1 MKRAILRR
9 GSVFL
14 WVLVLTSFSSVA
26 FSQDITAREGL
37 TKITDNVYSYV
48 GVKDDS
54 PSNSFGANAG
64 IVIGKD
70 GIVVIDT
77 LVSSKEAKRFIKD
90 IRSVSDKPI
99 KYVVNTH
106 YHLDHTFGN
115 SEFVKTWATIISSV
129 NCRNNLKNRGE
140 GALANAKDYGLTEED
155 MQGTEISL
163 PSLTFEKAM
172 EIDLGNQNME
182 LIYAG
187 PAHTDGSIM
196 VYLPKEKVLFTGDIL
211 FTDYH
216 PFMADGDIEGWAK
229 VLDYI
234 ISLDVETIIP
244 GHGPVSNKKD
254 IKDMKDYI
262 IAFDKKAK
270 ELAAKSDDVEYITSE
285 IKKALPAR
293 SLGDNLIPANIQM
306 KYLKGKK

>member
-1 MKRAILRR
+1 MKRAIMRR
-9 GSVFL
+9 GFVFL
-14 WVLVLTSFSSVA
+14 WILVLTSLSSVV
-26 FSQDITAREGL
+26 FGQDLPVREKL
-37 TKITDNVYSYV
+37 TMIADNVYSYV
-48 GVKDDS
+48 AVKDTS

-64 IVIGKD
+64 IVIGRD
-70 GIVVIDT
+70 GILVIDT
-77 LVSSKEAKRFIKD
+77 LVSSKEAKRFIRD

-99 KYVVNTH
+99 KYAVNTH

-115 SEFVKTWATIISSV
+115 SEFVKSGATIISSI

-140 GALANAKDYGLTEED
+140 GALKNAKDYGLTEED
-155 MQGTEISL
+155 MQGTEISI
-163 PSLTFEKAM
+163 PSLTFKKTM
-172 EIDLGNQNME
+172 EIDPGNQKVE

-187 PAHTDGSIM
+187 PAHTDGNIM
-196 VYLPKEKVLFTGDIL
+196 VYLPKEKILFTGDIL

-216 PFMADGDIEGWAK
+216 PFMADGDIEGWVK

-234 ISLDVETIIP
+234 MSLDVETIIP
-244 GHGPVSNKKD
+244 GHGPVSSKKD
-254 IKDMKDYI
+254 VVDMKDYI

-293 SLGDNLIPANIQM
+293 SQGEGLIPMNIRM
-306 KYLKGKK
+306 KYLKVKK

>member
-1 MKRAILRR
+1 MKRDILKR
-9 GSVFL
+9 GFVFL

-37 TKITDNVYSYV
+37 TRITDNVYSYV
-48 GVKDDS
+48 GAKDGS

-115 SEFVKTWATIISSV
+115 SEFVKTWATIISSM

-140 GALANAKDYGLTEED
+140 GALTNAKDYGLTEED
-155 MQGTEISL
+155 MQGTEISI

-172 EIDLGNQNME
+172 EIDMGNQEIE

-187 PAHTDGSIM
+187 PSHTDGSIM
-196 VYLPKEKVLFTGDIL
+196 VYLPEEKLLFTGDIL

-216 PFMADGDIEGWAK
+216 PFMADGDIEGWVK

-244 GHGPVSNKKD
+244 GHGPVSSKKD
-254 IKDMKDYI
+254 VEEMKDYI

-293 SLGDNLIPANIQM
+293 SQGDNLIPANIQM